1 MFKIYILLFFLIS
14 TYVNAEKITKI
25 DISGND
31 RISDDTVKMFADISV
46 AEEITDNDLN
56 LILKRLYE
64 SNFFESIEVELQ
76 QKILKINVKEFPI
89 VQDVS
94 INGIKKN
101 KIKDELNK
109 IIIFKS
115 RTSFNKIFINKD
127 KNNIISFLKNSG
139 YYFPKVDI
147 LVENIDSNKV
157 NINYDINLGDKS
169 KISKIIFVGNKIFKE
184 SKLKSIILNF
194 NTKI

>member
-157 NINYDINLGDKS
+157 NINYEINLGDKS
-169 KISKIIFVGNKIFKE
+169 KISK
-184 SKLKSIILNF
+184 
-194 NTKI
+194 